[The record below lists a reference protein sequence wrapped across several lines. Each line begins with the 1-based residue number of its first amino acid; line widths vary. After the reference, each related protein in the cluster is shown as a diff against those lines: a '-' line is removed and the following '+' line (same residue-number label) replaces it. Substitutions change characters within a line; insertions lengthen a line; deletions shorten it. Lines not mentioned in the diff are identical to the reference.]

1 MLPAMQLAN
10 NDVQQSSNYYHH
22 PRLPPLPRI
31 HVIQPSVQF
40 DTRYAG
46 RNKIGLGTGD
56 PEPRIYFSQI
66 NALFNKLVNNLRP
79 RQSVTVT
86 ITNFISR
93 NNLLKLVI
101 RRSYFKLVHIV
112 ERRDQECYGG
122 WHHIHFL
129 HHELH
134 TESFHVFNL
143 PGPPFQPQLKYVLID
158 VSALLFISLQA
169 IIIYC
174 FKNVL
179 VL

>member
-1 MLPAMQLAN
+1 VEVTPLVMLPAMQLAN

-112 ERRDQECYGG
+112 ERRD
-122 WHHIHFL
+122 
-129 HHELH
+129 
-134 TESFHVFNL
+134 
-143 PGPPFQPQLKYVLID
+143 
-158 VSALLFISLQA
+158 
-169 IIIYC
+169 
-174 FKNVL
+174 
-179 VL
+179 

>member
-1 MLPAMQLAN
+1 MSPSFLHSMTNSTKQSKMSCTTCSILNSYLLGHSGIFDSYYSIANHLFNWWNCRVEVTPLVMLPAMQLAN
-10 NDVQQSSNYYHH
+10 NDVQHSSNYYHH

-66 NALFNKLVNNLRP
+66 NALFNRLVNNLRP

-93 NNLLKLVI
+93 NN
-101 RRSYFKLVHIV
+101 
-112 ERRDQECYGG
+112 
-122 WHHIHFL
+122 
-129 HHELH
+129 
-134 TESFHVFNL
+134 N
-143 PGPPFQPQLKYVLID
+143 
-158 VSALLFISLQA
+158 
-169 IIIYC
+169 
-174 FKNVL
+174 
-179 VL
+179 